1 MQRLQSRL
9 PIGPEGIVDWHCADP
24 TGTEEG
30 CPRHLKE
37 CASCHWGLVVCHCTL
52 VCMPCSP
59 TCTRAKQ
66 CVASGGPDRPSACSR
81 GRLVAQSRK
90 TPGGHPVAMQSQ
102 RWAAQVSTTGSAGA
116 PAALFDRPPVQ
127 SSRDP
132 GRPEHQ
138 GLLVGESSR
147 DLGLTRAAGDPGWTR
162 AAGTPCCQ

>member
-1 MQRLQSRL
+1 MPLGVGGLPLHVGLHAMLAHLHAGEAVCGFRRPWQTLRLQQ
-9 PIGPEGIVDWHCADP
+9 GE
-24 TGTEEG
+24 TG
-30 CPRHLKE
+30 
-37 CASCHWGLVVCHCTL
+37 
-52 VCMPCSP
+52 
-59 TCTRAKQ
+59 
-66 CVASGGPDRPSACSR
+66 
-81 GRLVAQSRK
+81 AQSRK

-138 GLLVGESSR
+138 GLLVGESSS